1 MELLETMWRET
12 VKWMLITEDIFIIV
26 NSLKGGLKNHIAI
39 IGVFFPYPCLEPSE
53 LSSKDFCQELT
64 AE

>member
-1 MELLETMWRET
+1 
-12 VKWMLITEDIFIIV
+12 MLITEDIFIII

-53 LSSKDFCQELT
+53 LSSRDFLSGAYCWMTQGLVLLCLKCV
-64 AE
+64 